1 MCISLYHVDLI
12 LTIYKTQST
21 LDLNQLPTGK
31 NIHKKYGAKKIFQI
45 SIYIPNN
52 VQLAFQYTCVSKTT
66 R

>member
-21 LDLNQLPTGK
+21 LDFNQLPTGK

-45 SIYIPNN
+45 TNYTIYITYMASQRSGLN
-52 VQLAFQYTCVSKTT
+52 KTT